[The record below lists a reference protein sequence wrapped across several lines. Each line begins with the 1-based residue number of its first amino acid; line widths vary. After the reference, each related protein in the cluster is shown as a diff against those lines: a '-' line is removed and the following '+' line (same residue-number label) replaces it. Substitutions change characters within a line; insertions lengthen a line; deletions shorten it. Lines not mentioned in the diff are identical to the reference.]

1 MMKSLIRRVLL
12 AAAGITL
19 MACSNNQSA
28 IETYYYALGADDLA
42 VSAIDNQGQGTL
54 VVKPVE
60 LSDYLN
66 SSGVVMQMTDNQIHI
81 AEQHLWA
88 GNLNQQLD
96 SLGQEAL
103 TLHLPQW
110 SIIESTDFYPNEGD
124 KYWILAINVNRF
136 QGRLEGSAVV
146 SGRWSLVNPDGV
158 VVKDELF
165 NHQLNIPRGDYSDLV
180 EKLKQN
186 WLNLHR
192 AIAQQVVNSSK

>member
-1 MMKSLIRRVLL
+1 MKPFLSTAL
-12 AAAGITL
+12 AALTGL
-19 MACSNNQSA
+19 LLSACSNNQAA

-42 VSAIDNQGQGTL
+42 VTAVDNQGSGIL
-54 VVKPVE
+54 VIKPIE

-96 SLGQEAL
+96 SLTQEAL

-124 KYWILAINVNRF
+124 RYWILSINVNRF

-165 NHQLNIPRGDYSDLV
+165 NHQLNIPQGDYSDLV

-186 WLNLHR
+186 WLNLNQTL
-192 AIAQQVVNSSK
+192 AQQVVNSAR